1 MATRSSI
8 VAWRIPWTEEPGGL
22 YSPWGHGRVG
32 HNLATK
38 EQQLAF
44 LEKPLFRSSA
54 HFLIIIIIFNIEPHE
69 VVVNLRE

>member
-1 MATRSSI
+1 MATRSGI

-44 LEKPLFRSSA
+44 LEKPPKKQPLF
-54 HFLIIIIIFNIEPHE
+54 
-69 VVVNLRE
+69 